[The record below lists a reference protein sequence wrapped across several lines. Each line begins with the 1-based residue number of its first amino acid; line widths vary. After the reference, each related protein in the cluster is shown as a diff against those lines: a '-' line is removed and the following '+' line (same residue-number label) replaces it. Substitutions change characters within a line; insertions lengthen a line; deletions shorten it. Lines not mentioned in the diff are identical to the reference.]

1 MTPQTRE
8 PMSRA
13 EALAAAEKAQ
23 RQADAARSG
32 ERDADTDPFRAE
44 LWQNIATSY
53 RLIARVAEERGDVNA
68 GESDP
73 KL

>member
-23 RQADAARSG
+23 HNADAY
-32 ERDADTDPFRAE
+32 ADTDPFRAE